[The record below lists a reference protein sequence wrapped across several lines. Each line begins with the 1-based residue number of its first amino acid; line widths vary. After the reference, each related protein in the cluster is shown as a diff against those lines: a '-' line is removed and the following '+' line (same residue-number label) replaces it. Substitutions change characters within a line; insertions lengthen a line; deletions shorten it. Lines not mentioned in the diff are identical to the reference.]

1 MNEGAIAGAGAR
13 LPALSTVPAHTEVV
27 AGRERESTDTESPQA
42 GRSVPGTVLLYL
54 LQETAALTEKASDQ
68 TQSEIQRQVSRRK
81 LRLMEIA
88 GRDLAELQRTLENAK
103 LQVDGKTRTLS
114 DLLPLY

>member
-1 MNEGAIAGAGAR
+1 MVKGH
-13 LPALSTVPAHTEVV
+13 ALTLLYTVLA
-27 AGRERESTDTESPQA
+27 AFIGLCA
-42 GRSVPGTVLLYL
+42 LLYL